1 MVEVLKPGLYATIQ
15 DKGRFGFQAYGVPY
29 AGVMDPYA
37 ASVANMLVGNDEDA
51 AVLEMTMTGATLQF
65 HSAAIICL
73 SGADMS
79 PMLNGHPIENHKALR
94 VEKDSVLSFGGL
106 KRGFRCYLAVSGGF
120 ETEKTM
126 TSRSQFKGVTN
137 QSVIAKGD
145 VLPIMAQVK
154 GMLQKHASIKI
165 NDAYMDANT
174 IEVFKGPEF
183 DKLSREQQTQLLT
196 QVFTVSKDNNR
207 MAYQLEQPLEN
218 DLDPIITSLVLP
230 GTVQLTPSGHLI
242 VLMRDCQTTGGYPR
256 VLQLKESAMRT
267 MAQKF
272 TGNKVCFKWL

>member
-1 MVEVLKPGLYATIQ
+1 MIKVLKSGLYATIQ

-37 ASVANMLVGNDEDA
+37 ASVANMLVGNDEEA

-65 HSAAIICL
+65 QADTIICL

-79 PMLNGHPIENHKALR
+79 PMLNERPVENHKAIR
-94 VEKDSVLSFGGL
+94 VEKDAVLSFGAL
-106 KRGFRCYLAVSGGF
+106 KTGFRCYLAVSGGF
-120 ETEKTM
+120 KTEKIM
-126 TSRSQFKGVTN
+126 NSRSQFKGVTN

-145 VLPIMAQVK
+145 VLPIVEHANT
-154 GMLQKHASIKI
+154 MLQKHASIKI
-165 NDAYMDANT
+165 NDTYLHANT
-174 IEVFKGPEF
+174 IEVFKGAEF
-183 DKLSREQQTQLLT
+183 DKLSKEQQTLLLT
-196 QVFTVSKDNNR
+196 QPFTVSKDNNR

-218 DLDPIITSLVLP
+218 DLEAIITSLVLP

-256 VLQLKESAMRT
+256 VLQLKESAMTT

-272 TGNKVCFKWL
+272 TGNKVRFRLV